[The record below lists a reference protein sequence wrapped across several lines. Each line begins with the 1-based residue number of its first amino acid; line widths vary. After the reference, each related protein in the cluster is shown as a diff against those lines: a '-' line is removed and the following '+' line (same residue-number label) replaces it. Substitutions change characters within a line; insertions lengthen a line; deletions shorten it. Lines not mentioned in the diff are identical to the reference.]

1 MLEMKR
7 FCMLITAVA
16 TFAAVSV
23 PASADA
29 AVVELGATKTPLV
42 APTCPPGV
50 TAANCTIILT
60 QVTALETIRDGI
72 AYPTTV
78 KKAGSIVAF
87 TVGLSRLS
95 TDKTTAH
102 NDIHFLDQTYGGTT
116 RASVT
121 VLRRSG
127 AKKNFK
133 WTVVGRA
140 RYPPA
145 ALPRPGGP
153 VPAAASLPVKAG
165 DVVGLTVPTWAPVLS
180 IQLPAAKFAY
190 RQSRAR
196 NCAAPPTSTRRRRS
210 KATATTSAT
219 TPARA
224 WSTPPP
230 RSPTRCRRTR
240 STARGADL
248 NAAAPR

>member
-1 MLEMKR
+1 
-7 FCMLITAVA
+7 MLIAAVA
-16 TFAAVSV
+16 TTFAVSSV

-42 APTCPPGV
+42 APSCPPGV

-78 KKAGSIVAF
+78 KKAGMIVAF

-95 TDKTTAH
+95 TNKTTAH

-116 RASVT
+116 RASLT

-127 AKKNFK
+127 PKKGFK
-133 WTVVGRA
+133 WTVVGQSA
-140 RYPPA
+140 VIHLQPYLGQVVQIP
-145 ALPRPGGP
+145 LPQ
-153 VPAAASLPVKAG
+153 ALPVKRG

-180 IQLPAAKFAY
+180 IQVPAAKFAY
-190 RQSRAR
+190 RQSRSR
-196 NCAAPPTSTRRRRS
+196 GCTSPPATSQAQALKKTANYKCNYPGTRVEY
-210 KATATTSAT
+210 SAT
-219 TPARA
+219 EVTNPV
-224 WSTPPP
+224 SVNPIH
-230 RSPTRCRRTR
+230 
-240 STARGADL
+240 
-248 NAAAPR
+248 APRR

>member
-7 FCMLITAVA
+7 FFTLIAAASVV
-16 TFAAVSV
+16 AAVIV

-50 TAANCTIILT
+50 TAATCKIVLT

-78 KKAGSIVAF
+78 KKAGSIVAL
-87 TVGLSRLS
+87 TIGLSRLS

-116 RASVT
+116 RASIT
-121 VLRRSG
+121 VLRASG
-127 AKKNFK
+127 PKKNRK
-133 WTVVGRA
+133 WTVVGQSA
-140 RYPPA
+140 VIHLQPYLGQVVQIPLPA
-145 ALPRPGGP
+145 S
-153 VPAAASLPVKAG
+153 VPVKAG

-180 IQLPAAKFAY
+180 ILVPAGKFAY
-190 RQSRAR
+190 RQSRSR
-196 NCAAPPTSTRRRRS
+196 NCALPAAVTQAQNVKQTAAYNCNYPGTRVEY
-210 KATATTSAT
+210 SAT
-219 TPARA
+219 EITTPV
-224 WSTPPP
+224 SVNPIHGP
-230 RSPTRCRRTR
+230 RR
-240 STARGADL
+240 
-248 NAAAPR
+248 

>member
-16 TFAAVSV
+16 TIAAVSV

-78 KKAGSIVAF
+78 KKAGAIVAF
-87 TVGLSRLS
+87 TIGLSRLS
-95 TDKTTAH
+95 TDRTTAH

-127 AKKNFK
+127 RKKNFK
-133 WTVVGRA
+133 WTVVGQSA
-140 RYPPA
+140 VIHLQPYLGQVVQIP
-145 ALPRPGGP
+145 LPQ
-153 VPAAASLPVKAG
+153 SLPVKAG
-165 DVVGLTVPTWAPVLS
+165 DVIGLTVPTWAPVLS
-180 IQLPAAKFAY
+180 IQLPTAKFAY
-190 RQSRAR
+190 RQSRSR
-196 NCAAPPTSTRRRRS
+196 NCAAPPASS
-210 KATATTSAT
+210 QAQALKKTATYKCNYPGTRVEYTAT
-219 TPARA
+219 EITNPV
-224 WSTPPP
+224 SVNPIHGP
-230 RSPTRCRRTR
+230 RR
-240 STARGADL
+240 
-248 NAAAPR
+248 